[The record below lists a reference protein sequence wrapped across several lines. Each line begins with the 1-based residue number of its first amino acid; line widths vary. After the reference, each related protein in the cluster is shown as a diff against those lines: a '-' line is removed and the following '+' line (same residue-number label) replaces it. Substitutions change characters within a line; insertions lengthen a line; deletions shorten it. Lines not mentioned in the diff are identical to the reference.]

1 MYQFVF
7 RLYEAFLEHICRG
20 GSRIF
25 LSPRGAPLR
34 NDVTD
39 GEGKK
44 IFKANT
50 YIRTRTLHLS
60 GGGGGGAHP
69 LHPPPRSAPDL
80 VCGGTEILLVV
91 STSFQTGKKCFKK
104 FSMKEKK
111 SVSRLTLEASAFID
125 YDGYLL
131 SCKNLQSDF

>member
-1 MYQFVF
+1 MTSLMVREKKFSKQI
-7 RLYEAFLEHICRG
+7 RIYEQERFI
-20 GSRIF
+20 S
-25 LSPRGAPLR
+25 
-34 NDVTD
+34 V
-39 GEGKK
+39 
-44 IFKANT
+44 
-50 YIRTRTLHLS
+50 